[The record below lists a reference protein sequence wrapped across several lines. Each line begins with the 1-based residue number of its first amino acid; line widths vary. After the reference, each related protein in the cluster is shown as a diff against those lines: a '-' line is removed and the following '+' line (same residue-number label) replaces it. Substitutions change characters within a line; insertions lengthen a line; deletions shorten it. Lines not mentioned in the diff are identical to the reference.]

1 MNDIIQKDYCGG
13 QAARTM
19 SYEPRQICTYW
30 EGSEDCFLVG
40 RGKECPGGFCA
51 MRSCHARF
59 YSLGIRVA
67 YGQIPVGGG
76 WRNTIRCVELAIT
89 LVLTGDTALLTIH
102 EANQE
107 CVRSILACSYK
118 VMTK

>member
-76 WRNTIRCVELAIT
+76 VEK
-89 LVLTGDTALLTIH
+89 D
-102 EANQE
+102 NQV
-107 CVRSILACSYK
+107 CRISHHASSDR
-118 VMTK
+118 